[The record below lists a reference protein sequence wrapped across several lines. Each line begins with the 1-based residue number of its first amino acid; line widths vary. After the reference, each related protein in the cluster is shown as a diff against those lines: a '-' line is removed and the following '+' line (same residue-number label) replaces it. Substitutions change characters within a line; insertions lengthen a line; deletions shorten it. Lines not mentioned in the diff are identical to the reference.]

1 MSPPEGGVCHVSS
14 VLKQKPSIGNS
25 VNLATSVQ
33 RDPCPKKGFIDVM
46 SNTSEHFK
54 QVRPLS

>member
-25 VNLATSVQ
+25 VNLATSVRETRVQ
-33 RDPCPKKGFIDVM
+33 KKDLLM
-46 SNTSEHFK
+46 
-54 QVRPLS
+54 